1 MSTSKH
7 VQYDEIKYNV
17 VFKDM
22 PFAQMYKK
30 VLTAEGGGGGGGE
43 GRSGLQL
50 ADKHSELVQ
59 LVIN

>member
-30 VLTAEGGGGGGGE
+30 VLTAEGGRGGRGE
-43 GRSGLQL
+43 IRL
-50 ADKHSELVQ
+50 AACRQTLRISP
-59 LVIN
+59 ISN